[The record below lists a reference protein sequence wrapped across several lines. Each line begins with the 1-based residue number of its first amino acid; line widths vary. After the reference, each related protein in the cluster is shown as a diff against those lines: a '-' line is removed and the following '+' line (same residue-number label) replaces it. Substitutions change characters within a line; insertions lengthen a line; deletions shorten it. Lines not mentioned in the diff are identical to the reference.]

1 MSRRYP
7 PRDWRSAMPAF
18 DLPNYPPEIT
28 LGWSDDFKFSEAEID
43 RERWG
48 LFALINDLS
57 DKHNQG
63 AGDAL
68 ITSTIDAW
76 AAYIEVHFEHEERL
90 MRAVGYPGL
99 DSHIELHVALARRVE
114 EYKVA
119 VSVKQRAL
127 TSTDL
132 PPSSPND
139 SLITSCTKTC
149 SSRNII
155 TSASRALCSRRIPE
169 KPRVETRREAIA
181 ALERAEADISL
192 HRFEPG
198 KGCTDRHDRDVPFD
212 PGGAEKFCGAGHLIP
227 APLTPVRDE
236 LKLTGIGQVAVGGE
250 HVRPYGR
257 VPGFTRKRQFR
268 ARGPKP
274 FACAIRVVRADE
286 RRERV
291 ARQLGAVGLYG
302 DETGQVVPGSH
313 RIKHIGE
320 RCLA

>member
-1 MSRRYP
+1 M
-7 PRDWRSAMPAF
+7 AIV
-18 DLPNYPPEIT
+18 E
-28 LGWSDDFKFSEAEID
+28 WSDDFKLGEAEID
-43 RERWG
+43 REHWG

-57 DKHNQG
+57 DKHAQG
-63 AGDAL
+63 AGDAS
-68 ITSTIDAW
+68 ITSAIDAL
-76 AAYIEVHFEHEERL
+76 AAYVDVHFQHEERL
-90 MRAVGYPGL
+90 MRAVGYPEL

-114 EYKVA
+114 EYKAA
-119 VSVKQRAL
+119 VCVKQRAS

-132 PPSSPND
+132 PPSSPNG
-139 SLITSCTKTC
+139 SLIISCTKTC
-149 SSRNII
+149 SSQNII

-198 KGCTDRHDRDVPFD
+198 KGCTDRHDCDIPFD
-212 PGGAEKFCGAGHLIP
+212 PGGAEKFRGAGHVIP

-236 LKLTGIGQVAVGGE
+236 LELTGIGQIAVGGE
-250 HVRPYGR
+250 HVRPYGG

-302 DETGQVVPGSH
+302 DETGQVLPGGQ
-313 RIKHIGE
+313 RLQHIRE
-320 RCLA
+320 CCLA